1 MQLVCRSSSA
11 KRANRCAGSESPH
24 TIARRLEAAAEGYF
38 LTKAVAMRHPAHG
51 PTKPPDMG
59 VVGQSA
65 VGTDMVVD
73 VTEGGLTAGASTDAL
88 N

>member
-11 KRANRCAGSESPH
+11 KRANRRAGSEPPH
-24 TIARRLEAAAEGYF
+24 TIARHLRAAVEGYS
-38 LTKAVAMRHPAHG
+38 LTKAAATRRPAHG

-59 VVGQSA
+59 AVGQSA
-65 VGTDMVVD
+65 AGTDMAVD